1 MFAKVKVENILWVN
15 CRKRGS
21 HIQPSVWEKKT
32 IGFKDVRSKVT
43 NVHSQDTEN
52 LEP

>member
-21 HIQPSVWEKKT
+21 HIQPSVWEKKQLALRM
-32 IGFKDVRSKVT
+32 FALK
-43 NVHSQDTEN
+43 SQMYIHRIQKT
-52 LEP
+52 